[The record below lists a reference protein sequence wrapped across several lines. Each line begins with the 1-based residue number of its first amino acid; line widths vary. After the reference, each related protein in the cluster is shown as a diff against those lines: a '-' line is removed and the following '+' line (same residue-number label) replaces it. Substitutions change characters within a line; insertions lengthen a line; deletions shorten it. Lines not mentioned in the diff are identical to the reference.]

1 MADGIYQLFETV
13 GGEYRRPCS
22 SHGRPLK
29 DSKSQSTLSLK
40 QQNFSW
46 KRTWSL
52 SLPKDP
58 DTTAFKNSLEIN
70 ESFVDK
76 MTILMC
82 ASMDTTITL

>member
-13 GGEYRRPCS
+13 AGEYRRPCS

-29 DSKSQSTLSLK
+29 DSKSLSTLSLK

-46 KRTWSL
+46 KRAWSL
-52 SLPKDP
+52 SLPKDS
-58 DTTAFKNSLEIN
+58 DTTALKNSLEID

-76 MTILMC
+76 MTILIS
-82 ASMDTTITL
+82 ASLDTTIIP